1 MAEWLVLEPLVK
13 KNVAPGFPHAS
24 AQTLE
29 SKRKTNQ
36 EGKKLDSIEVS
47 GAQVE
52 FEKWQEQRVKA
63 NGTLGVERGDYL
75 VLEVSSIRAAN

>member
-47 GAQVE
+47 GAQV
-52 FEKWQEQRVKA
+52 
-63 NGTLGVERGDYL
+63 
-75 VLEVSSIRAAN
+75 